1 MITSKDNDQIKHILK
16 LQTKKHRDLHQAF
29 LVYGEHAIEEAIKQG
44 FEIDIYTSDPNRE
57 GTLISESLMKQLSLT
72 DSPLSIIGIVKKKEP
87 QPFSNR
93 ILMLDDVQDPGNVGT
108 LIRSAVG
115 FGFDTIIASPNSA
128 DFYNEKT
135 IRATQGNLFYANLVR
150 QPLIETLT
158 SLKEQGYKVFTTA
171 LGQTATN
178 IKDVSLPEKCVLV
191 LGNEGAGVSKEV
203 MAISDQLVYIQTRD
217 IESLNV
223 AMAGSIIM
231 YEWQVI

>member
-16 LQTKKHRDLHQAF
+16 LQTKKHRDQHQAF
-29 LVYGEHAIEEAIKQG
+29 LVYGEHALEEAMKQG
-44 FEIDIYTSDPNRE
+44 YEIDIYTSDPTRQ
-57 GTLISESLMKQLSLT
+57 GTHISEALMKQLSLT
-72 DSPLSIIGIVKKKEP
+72 DSPLTVIGIVKKKEP
-87 QPFSNR
+87 KPYSKR

-135 IRATQGNLFYANLVR
+135 IRATQGNLFYANLIR

-158 SLKEQGYKVFTTA
+158 SLKEKGYKVFTTA

-231 YEWQVI
+231 YEWQVK